1 MALAELPFV
10 VVVVYLGDAFLRGNS
25 LVFIATLLTS
35 LGLTVLAFR
44 RLQRE
49 MREG

>member
-1 MALAELPFV
+1 MAAAMSRLSRNRIRSAWLFLA
-10 VVVVYLGDAFLRGNS
+10 A
-25 LVFIATLLTS
+25 S

-49 MREG
+49 MRAG